1 MDKYSHYYLNDFN
14 DRYEAFSEVDADG
27 EWYRV
32 SDVEDMT
39 TRLLADKNAR
49 IAELEKEVEQLQ
61 LALAFWLPNVPSEGD
76 VYIIN
81 RIGDHAMLLCGLNA
95 EPEQSAQDRG
105 WITLDASE

>member
-14 DRYEAFSEVDADG
+14 DRYDAFSEVDTDG

-49 IAELEKEVEQLQ
+49 IAELERELKVARDEITDLR
-61 LALAFWLPNVPSEGD
+61 AFIGVVRNH
-76 VYIIN
+76 VYY
-81 RIGDHAMLLCGLNA
+81 AAKAYGLT
-95 EPEQSAQDRG
+95 S
-105 WITLDASE
+105 